1 VKHRAT
7 KVISLTLVSILL
19 SVLVTPSA
27 NSVPEGVTYTGET
40 RTVPIFA
47 IWQEGNQQPTQVV
60 STGFLYSSRI
70 VFTAGVQEKFFDQA
84 KGGIYVGK
92 PGSRTTDNSGRV
104 KVLKAF
110 YPNSGNAELDDF
122 VVFVLEKDLASVE
135 PFTLLQMGQE
145 SSAQYASVSGYGEY
159 LNRCGPGVQGPCPEK
174 PTSEVPRQINVNIIP
189 LSQAE
194 NLVGYERSQLSNQI
208 ILQNTR
214 NAQDGVVCRGD
225 TGSPVIGN
233 FAGLRIY
240 LGAASKAMN
249 AKICGAVGVEKVE
262 RDKPK
267 VNSSFDG
274 IAGITHIAPVYR
286 FSSVIDE
293 ARNYAAQTA
302 EAALDKSADPLT
314 GEKEDICGASRTQM
328 PGFTVQRKGKDVL
341 YAWNK
346 EEEDKGFS
354 VLSGELYLRNQ
365 GEKLPKDLRG
375 KSVCSFLNDSGKK
388 VAVSLVF
395 DESKEQR
402 YSAAGKL
409 IFKGKRSIGDK
420 NQWVF
425 IFSKKKDGGMTW
437 DFRPVVDRD
446 GTLGGDWLRLR
457 CSTSYFMLP
466 VLEGAEFG
474 LDVTA
479 GKAVKVLSLGKRFVY
494 EQLNIAIAAGTLAV
508 AAKGPDKVT
517 SIEVAYA
524 SIEMAEAQ
532 VTIVSKS
539 VNQLNKGDTL
549 EVFFPGLNKRTV
561 GIVRGIKAGA
571 SKGSTVINWA
581 FSVKEFTDFG
591 IALYNTKSNKREGE
605 KICPSL
611 N

>member
-1 VKHRAT
+1 VKHRAA
-7 KVISLTLVSILL
+7 KLSSLALVYILL
-19 SVLVTPSA
+19 TVLITPSA
-27 NSVPEGVTYTGET
+27 NSVPEGVTYTGDT

-47 IWQEGNQQPTQVV
+47 VSQEGGQQPTQVA

-70 VFTAGVQEKFFDQA
+70 VFTAGVREKIFDQT

-92 PGSRTTDNSGRV
+92 PGSKTTDKSGRV
-104 KVLKAF
+104 KVIKAF

-135 PFTLLQMGQE
+135 PFPLLQMGQE
-145 SSAQYASVSGYGEY
+145 SSAREASVRGYGEY
-159 LNRCGPGVQGPCPEK
+159 LNRCGPGAQGPCPEK
-174 PTSEVPRQINVNIIP
+174 PTSEVPRQINVNVIS

-194 NLVGYERSQLSNQI
+194 SLVGYERTQLSGQI
-208 ILQNTR
+208 ILQNAR

-225 TGSPVIGN
+225 AGSPVIGN
-233 FAGLRIY
+233 FGGTSIY
-240 LGAASKAMN
+240 LGAAGRAMN
-249 AKICGAVGVEKVE
+249 AKVCGAVGVEKVE

-314 GEKEDICGASRTQM
+314 GEKENICGASRTQM
-328 PGFTVQRKGKDVL
+328 PGFTVQREGTNVL
-341 YAWNK
+341 YAWSK
-346 EEEDKGFS
+346 EEEDKQFL

-365 GEKLPKDLRG
+365 GEKLPKDFGG
-375 KSVCSFLNDSGKK
+375 KRVCSFLNDSGKK
-388 VAVSLVF
+388 VAVSLLY
-395 DESKEQR
+395 DSSNDKK

-409 IFKGKRSIGDK
+409 IFQGKKSIGDK

-425 IFSKKKDGGMTW
+425 IFSLKKDGGTTW

-446 GTLGGDWLRLR
+446 GTLGGRWLKLR

-466 VLEGAEFG
+466 VLQGAEFTLG
-474 LDVTA
+474 LIPGT
-479 GKAVKVLSLGKRFVY
+479 KAAKVVLKSSTLGKRFLFGQV
-494 EQLNIAIAAGTLAV
+494 QIAV
-508 AAKGPDKVT
+508 AAATVVAQGTERKT
-517 SIEVAYA
+517 SY
-524 SIEMAEAQ
+524 EMADAT
-532 VTIVSKS
+532 VTIVSDNI
-539 VNQLNKGDTL
+539 NQLNQGDTL
-549 EVFFPGLNKRTV
+549 EVFIPSLNKTTT
-561 GIVRGIKAGA
+561 GIVRAIKVGA
-571 SKGSTVINWA
+571 SKGSTVIKWGFGA
-581 FSVKEFTDFG
+581 EQFTQFA
-591 IALYNTKSNKREGE
+591 INVSNLESNKRESE

>member
-1 VKHRAT
+1 MKHRAT

-27 NSVPEGVTYTGET
+27 NSVPEGVTYTGDT

-47 IWQEGNQQPTQVV
+47 IWQEGGQQPTQVV

-122 VVFVLEKDLASVE
+122 VVFVLEKDLALVE
-135 PFTLLQMGQE
+135 PFPLLQMGQE

-159 LNRCGPGVQGPCPEK
+159 LNRCGPGAQGPCPEK
-174 PTSEVPRQINVNIIP
+174 PTSEVPRQINVNVIP

-194 NLVGYERSQLSNQI
+194 NFVGYDRPQLSDQI

-214 NAQDGVVCRGD
+214 NAEDGVVCRGD

-233 FAGLRIY
+233 FAGSRIY

-286 FSSVIDE
+286 FSSVIDA
-293 ARNYAAQTA
+293 ARNYVAQTA
-302 EAALDKSADPLT
+302 EAVQDENADPLT
-314 GEKEDICGASRTQM
+314 GKNEDICGASRTQM
-328 PGFTVQRKGKDVL
+328 PGFTVQRKDKNVL

-346 EEEDKGFS
+346 TEEDKGFS

-409 IFKGKRSIGDK
+409 IFQGKRSIGDK

-437 DFRPVVDRD
+437 DFRPVVDRN
-446 GTLGGDWLRLR
+446 GTLGGRFLKIQ

-466 VLEGAEFG
+466 VLEGVDFG
-474 LDVTA
+474 TNFIPGSKTA
-479 GKAVKVLSLGKRFVY
+479 KKLTASLKNKVIFQVSNFWV
-494 EQLNIAIAAGTLAV
+494 AATTLAIDES
-508 AAKGPDKVT
+508 ADKYDKAEN
-517 SIEVAYA
+517 IY
-524 SIEMAEAQ
+524 EMAEAEI
-532 VTIVSKS
+532 TIVSES
-539 VNQLNKGDTL
+539 LNEMNAGDTL
-549 EVFFPGLNKRTV
+549 EVLLPGQNKKIK
-561 GIVRGIKAGA
+561 GIVSKIKYGA
-571 SKGSTVINWA
+571 SKGSAVIKFLFN
-581 FSVKEFTDFG
+581 VKDFG
-591 IALYNTKSNKREGE
+591 EFAVAVWQSNSEYE
-605 KICPSL
+605 KGKKNCPSL

>member
-1 VKHRAT
+1 MKHRAT

-27 NSVPEGVTYTGET
+27 NSVPGGVTYTGDT

-92 PGSRTTDNSGRV
+92 PGSRTTDKSGRV
-104 KVLKAF
+104 KVIKAF

-122 VVFVLEKDLASVE
+122 VVFVLEKDLVSVE
-135 PFTLLQMGQE
+135 PFPLLQMGQE

-159 LNRCGPGVQGPCPEK
+159 LNRCGPGAQGPCPEK
-174 PTSEVPRQINVNIIP
+174 PTSEVPRQINVNVIP

-194 NLVGYERSQLSNQI
+194 NLVGYERSQLSGQI
-208 ILQNTR
+208 ILQNAR
-214 NAQDGVVCRGD
+214 NAEDGVVCRGD

-233 FAGLRIY
+233 FAGFRIY

-293 ARNYAAQTA
+293 ARNYAATTA
-302 EAALDKSADPLT
+302 EEALDKSANPLT
-314 GEKEDICGASRTQM
+314 GEKENICGASRTQM
-328 PGFTVQRKGKDVL
+328 PGFTVQRKDKNVL

-346 EEEDKGFS
+346 KEADKGFS
-354 VLSGELYLRNQ
+354 VLFGELYLRNQ

-425 IFSKKKDGGMTW
+425 IFSMKKDGGMTW
-437 DFRPVVDRD
+437 DFRPVVDRN
-446 GTLGGDWLRLR
+446 GSLSVRFLKMQ
-457 CSTSYFMLP
+457 CSSSFFMLP
-466 VLEGAEFG
+466 VLEGVDFATSIG
-474 LDVTA
+474 A
-479 GKAVKVLSLGKRFVY
+479 GKLAKKVVVTLKDKFIFQVTNINVASATIISQGSVGKEDSY
-494 EQLNIAIAAGTLAV
+494 EL
-508 AAKGPDKVT
+508 
-517 SIEVAYA
+517 
-524 SIEMAEAQ
+524 AEATI
-532 VTIVSKS
+532 TIVSES
-539 VNQLNKGDTL
+539 LNELNKGDTL
-549 EVFFPGLNKRTV
+549 EVFFPGLNKKTT
-561 GIVRGIKAGA
+561 GIVRQIKYLG
-571 SKGSTVINWA
+571 SKGTAVIKYA
-581 FSVKEFTDFG
+581 FAVEDFVEF
-591 IALYNTKSNKREGE
+591 AVLVWNANSNYNEGK

>member
-1 VKHRAT
+1 
-7 KVISLTLVSILL
+7 
-19 SVLVTPSA
+19 
-27 NSVPEGVTYTGET
+27 
-40 RTVPIFA
+40 
-47 IWQEGNQQPTQVV
+47 
-60 STGFLYSSRI
+60 
-70 VFTAGVQEKFFDQA
+70 
-84 KGGIYVGK
+84 
-92 PGSRTTDNSGRV
+92 
-104 KVLKAF
+104 
-110 YPNSGNAELDDF
+110 
-122 VVFVLEKDLASVE
+122 
-135 PFTLLQMGQE
+135 
-145 SSAQYASVSGYGEY
+145 
-159 LNRCGPGVQGPCPEK
+159 
-174 PTSEVPRQINVNIIP
+174 
-189 LSQAE
+189 
-194 NLVGYERSQLSNQI
+194 
-208 ILQNTR
+208 LQNTR

-233 FAGLRIY
+233 FAGFRIY

-328 PGFTVQRKGKDVL
+328 PGFTVQRKDKNVL

-365 GEKLPKDLRG
+365 GEKLPKDFGG
-375 KSVCSFLNDSGKK
+375 KRVCSFLNDSGKK
-388 VAVSLVF
+388 VAVSLLY
-395 DESKEQR
+395 DSSNDKK

-409 IFKGKRSIGDK
+409 IFQGKKSIDDK

-425 IFSKKKDGGMTW
+425 IFSLKKDGGTTW

-446 GTLGGDWLRLR
+446 GSLSGRFQKIQ
-457 CSTSYFMLP
+457 CSTSFFMLP

-474 LDVTA
+474 LDVTVA
-479 GKAVKVLSLGKRFVY
+479 KKAKVLFKSMTLGKRFVY

-508 AAKGPDKVT
+508 KGPDKT
-517 SIEVAYA
+517 AGDVATA
-524 SIEMAEAQ
+524 SIEMAEAE
-532 VTIVSKS
+532 VTVVSKS

-549 EVFFPGLNKRTV
+549 EVYFPNLNKRTV
-561 GIVRGIKAGA
+561 GIVRDIKYVG
-571 SKGSTVINWA
+571 SKGAAVINWA

-591 IALYNTKSNKREGE
+591 IAL
-605 KICPSL
+605 
-611 N
+611 